1 MSEGQG
7 RESISPRYSLNE
19 LTLYLLCWVSSDNH
33 HSRPRAPPPP
43 QQRLNILLLRLRPL
57 TACCLRAWYG
67 PDWKDISWILSILWI
82 CNNISDIANF
92 TRRSTQYNVLLSLV
106 ITIYSTLG
114 QGYAQG
120 HGQEKSEDKCFQFS
134 SFLVGSMGN
143 PNHLLYDLYLFT
155 FELRYRNDKSK
166 TSFQP
171 SKFSSDFS
179 GETFFCHKL
188 TWDHLLVQ
196 STHLPNKMMKYWNA
210 FLSDIWVLCSGETTE
225 PIQLKSIVQHDS
237 SSSHSSNQAPRRFL
251 DLKADWIDTQTLTV
265 FWDLSEL
272 VHSIYFR
279 SQQ

>member
-1 MSEGQG
+1 M
-7 RESISPRYSLNE
+7 R
-19 LTLYLLCWVSSDNH
+19 H
-33 HSRPRAPPPP
+33 
-43 QQRLNILLLRLRPL
+43 RLL
-57 TACCLRAWYG
+57 TACSLRAWPG
-67 PDWKDISWILSILWI
+67 PDWKDMSWILSILWI

-92 TRRSTQYNVLLSLV
+92 TRRSTQYNVLPSLV
-106 ITIYSTLG
+106 ITRLG
-114 QGYAQG
+114 SGTRAR
-120 HGQEKSEDKCFQFS
+120 KSEDKCFQFS

-188 TWDHLLVQ
+188 TWDHLLVE
-196 STHLPNKMMKYWNA
+196 STHFPNKMMKYWNA
-210 FLSDIWVLCSGETTE
+210 FLGDIWVLCRMETTE

-237 SSSHSSNQAPRRFL
+237 TSSRCSNQAPRRFL

-265 FWDLSEL
+265 FWDLSKL
-272 VHSIYFR
+272 VHSIYFEVNNKNDV
-279 SQQ
+279 